1 MKVYI
6 EIMGCV
12 MNFRDSE
19 YLLSEFFKL
28 DYKEISDFKVVD
40 LILINIC
47 SVREKFEWKLFLEI
61 G

>member
-19 YLLSEFFKL
+19 YLLSELFKL
-28 DYKEISDFKVVD
+28 DYKEISDFKIVD

-47 SVREKFEWKLFLEI
+47 SVCEKFEWKLFLEI